1 MATSGT
7 ATFSLT
13 NAEIVKESLLLLGA
27 VDEFAEVG
35 ENQYNSCRKILN
47 SMVKHWQIHA
57 NIWPKVDVTKTLT
70 PGTASYTVG
79 TGLDIDTAR
88 PMRLVSARRKDTS
101 GREVPI
107 EVFAREDYMGIPLKT
122 TQGAPAGVY
131 YDVQRASGTAYVW
144 PTGDT
149 VNNQVVLTF
158 RRPLE
163 DLTTAANDMD
173 FPQEW
178 HLAIIYNL
186 AAKLAP
192 KYPNQQSGFI
202 KEEAER
208 LLAELM
214 QHDEEHVGF
223 RLRHMRG

>member
-7 ATFSLT
+7 TTFNLT
-13 NAEIVKESLLLLGA
+13 NAEIVREALLLLNA
-27 VDEFAEVG
+27 VDEFGEVG
-35 ENQYNSCRKILN
+35 ETQYDTCRKILN

-57 NIWPKVDVTKTLT
+57 NIWPKTDVTKTLT

-79 TGLDIDTAR
+79 TGLDIATAR
-88 PMRLVSARRKDTS
+88 PLRLVSARRKDTS
-101 GREVPI
+101 SREVPI
-107 EVFAREDYMGIPLKT
+107 EVFSREDYMGIPVKT

-131 YDVQRASGTAYVW
+131 YDVQRSNGVLYIW

-163 DLTTAANDMD
+163 DLKTGANDMD
-173 FPQEW
+173 FPPEW
-178 HLAIIYNL
+178 HLALIYNL

-192 KYPNQQSGFI
+192 KYPSPSSGAVQ
-202 KEEAER
+202 EEAER
-208 LLAELM
+208 LFAELL
-214 QHDEEHVGF
+214 QHDEEPVGF
-223 RLRHMRG
+223 RLRLMRG